1 MKKKILI
8 GAFLLLVFATAIFF
22 AAAAVDSYHYDMDPA
37 NGVDILQGVG
47 VAILI
52 VLGGLIVLCEIDLFF
67 TIYYFLIKPK
77 TVTKTVFMILSQL
90 LITMVFSSEDLS
102 KFLSQH
108 VSDIFREEII
118 IFAPI
123 FILYITLRLICVSI
137 CFSTKD

>member
-8 GAFLLLVFATAIFF
+8 GSLFLLVLLTAIVFIVG
-22 AAAAVDSYHYDMDPA
+22 AIDSYNYDMDPA
-37 NGVDILQGVG
+37 NGVDILEGFGSV
-47 VAILI
+47 ILI
-52 VLGGLIVLCEIDLFF
+52 MVGGLVILCEIDLFF

-123 FILYITLRLICVSI
+123 FILYITFRLICVSI